1 MTTEITFAKGDN
13 VEPGAKRLKCVNEV
27 DLYFHDNKL
36 LESVP
41 AMYEPCRN
49 CWCTSKFEEKPEIK
63 EKRNE
68 VLRRNEEIRRKNQE
82 ED

>member
-1 MTTEITFAKGDN
+1 MDREEAM
-13 VEPGAKRLKCVNEV
+13 KRDGFCI
-27 DLYFHDNKL
+27 YCRY
-36 LESVP
+36 ESVP

-49 CWCTSKFEEKPEIK
+49 CWWNYTSKFEEKPEIK

-82 ED
+82 KD